1 MLKLVSEKR
10 AWLMVRVR
18 YKVAVIVPEIMC
30 LARLGT
36 EEAGPQRILVPPLLL
51 CFHSFKQSCSA
62 SLPTCGI
69 QKTPHRGGIKSSE

>member
-10 AWLMVRVR
+10 AWLLVSVR

-51 CFHSFKQSCSA
+51 CFHPFKQKLFCFA
-62 SLPTCGI
+62 
-69 QKTPHRGGIKSSE
+69 PHLRDPEDTTARRD